1 MLLVNADS
9 SEIMSLITNFLNKNH
24 ISSKVIED
32 EDLLDY
38 FLGKEM
44 ELVDITDLADKNEFV
59 SYLEANK

>member
-9 SEIMSLITNFLNKNH
+9 SEKMSLITNFLNKNH

-44 ELVDITDLADKNEFV
+44 ELIDITDLADKNEFV